1 MDPLGKMNSA
11 TLPFVFLLTPKN
23 VLLTNKYFALLA
35 ERILIKQIF
44 DYEIR
49 TKKPSEFNNIQT
61 CVYIRVLTIN

>member
-44 DYEIR
+44 NYEIR
-49 TKKPSEFNNIQT
+49 TKK
-61 CVYIRVLTIN
+61 TI